1 MYNKKQYRCPVCSL
15 VFFCDETPDQGC
27 CCGDHAEIYLAW
39 SETTSLVPLS
49 VFIKHWKAVFKPRP
63 LPRIRLN

>member
-1 MYNKKQYRCPVCSL
+1 MARAFVCPVCSL
-15 VFFCDETPDQGC
+15 SFISADDPDNGC
-27 CCGDHAEIYLAW
+27 CSQEHAEIYLAW

-49 VFIKHWKAVFKPRP
+49 TFIKHWKAVFKPQP